1 MRIEHA
7 AVWASDLERLKAFYE
22 TYFGAAAGPKY
33 TNAAK
38 GFESYFLTFPSGGAR
53 LELMRKSGLPARPPG
68 PESAGWAHLAFAGGS
83 EESVDALT
91 ERLRAAGFEVLDG
104 PRRTGDG
111 SYESVVLD
119 PEGIRVEVTA

>member
-7 AVWASDLERLKAFYE
+7 ALWVTDLERTRAFYE

-33 TNAAK
+33 ANAAK
-38 GFESYFLTFPSGGAR
+38 GFESYFMTFPSGGAR

-68 PESAGWAHLAFAGGS
+68 PEHTGWAHLAFAVGS
-83 EESVDALT
+83 EEAVDALT
-91 ERLRAAGFEVLDG
+91 ERLRADGFELLDG

-111 SYESVVLD
+111 YYESVVLD
-119 PEGIRVEVTA
+119 LEGNRVEVTA

>member
-7 AVWASDLERLKAFYE
+7 ALWASDLVRLRTFYE
-22 TYFGAAAGPKY
+22 THFGAAAGPKY

-68 PESAGWAHLAFAGGS
+68 AEHAGWAHLAFAVGS
-83 EESVDALT
+83 EELVDALT
-91 ERLRAAGFEVLDG
+91 ERLRAAGYEVIDG
-104 PRRTGDG
+104 P
-111 SYESVVLD
+111 
-119 PEGIRVEVTA
+119 